1 MIEVDLEIRRI
12 EGIIPVEAVSRDLPL
27 KLENF
32 SYRDMKKLLSLISK
46 GEGKGD
52 LNSEFENLLK
62 ATFLEHL
69 SGNRAKLK
77 IGDLILN
84 ARIETDR
91 TFKPGE
97 EILLRV
103 KGINESLE
111 LSIVSPVSLKLSEI
125 VRNNLK
131 SLVEGRIHLGEL
143 SKEEISAVV
152 QFITE
157 NFPELL
163 PPFKEVLR
171 EGNLSYSPYFLLAN
185 LLLLKEEVRSKLKNP
200 PPKEEVLDRLNAYL
214 SLCAFYYVFGILM
227 TPFSLEDDFE
237 GKVYYLKGDVPKAF
251 IDVET
256 SRGRFRALVGL
267 IGRKVS
273 VEYWMEGELS
283 DVFDEEELRKVIS
296 KSGFEPILVKRALKL
311 EFNELLSDWL
321 KGKGTGIDIV
331 T

>member
-1 MIEVDLEIRRI
+1 MIEVELEIRRI

-62 ATFLEHL
+62 ATFLEYL

-84 ARIETDR
+84 ARIEADR
-91 TFKPGE
+91 TFEPGE

-131 SLVEGRIHLGEL
+131 SLVEGKIHLGEL

-157 NFPELL
+157 NFSELL

-200 PPKEEVLDRLNAYL
+200 PPKEEVLNRLNTYL

-227 TPFSLEDDFE
+227 TPFSLEDDFK

-256 SRGRFRALVGL
+256 LKGRFRALVGL

-273 VEYWMEGELS
+273 VEYWVEGELS
-283 DVFDEEELRKVIS
+283 DVFDEEELRRVIS